1 MDISKIDKNFASN
14 EITTMDGKTYY
25 KIPHHSFDLYGVWF
39 DEKNSR
45 FVRMDQEC
53 ASAVSQGVQ
62 YCSKNTTGGRLRFST
77 NATVIGVRVAYDEFC
92 RMSHMAISG
101 SSGFALLEELD
112 DECRLT
118 KAFRPNFTDE
128 KGFSGEVY
136 LEEAKLRDFIL
147 HFPLYNN
154 ITSLEIV
161 LNEGAIVKNGRPYRE
176 IKPIL
181 YYGSSITQ
189 GGCASRAD
197 NSYQSYIAKWN
208 NIDFI
213 NLGFSGNAKAELAMA
228 DYLAN
233 IDCSIFVC
241 DYDYNAETAQ
251 ELEAAHYL
259 FYKRYRQTQKETPI
273 LFISKPDFEYDA
285 SSARREAIIRETYE
299 RAKSEGDNNV
309 YFLVGRTFYGEHDR
323 ENCSVDGC
331 HPNDLGFYYMAKK
344 IYAKLQEINEIF
356 K

>member
-1 MDISKIDKNFASN
+1 MSKL
-14 EITTMDGKTYY
+14 M
-25 KIPHHSFDLYGVWF
+25 
-39 DEKNSR
+39 
-45 FVRMDQEC
+45 
-53 ASAVSQGVQ
+53 
-62 YCSKNTTGGRLRFST
+62 
-77 NATVIGVRVAYDEFC
+77 
-92 RMSHMAISG
+92 
-101 SSGFALLEELD
+101 
-112 DECRLT
+112 
-118 KAFRPNFTDE
+118 
-128 KGFSGEVY
+128 
-136 LEEAKLRDFIL
+136 
-147 HFPLYNN
+147 
-154 ITSLEIV
+154 
-161 LNEGAIVKNGRPYRE
+161 
-176 IKPIL
+176 
-181 YYGSSITQ
+181 
-189 GGCASRAD
+189 
-197 NSYQSYIAKWN
+197 N